1 MLKYIFDD
9 FGKLYLITRRA
20 LKQTRLTTNGIAMH
34 PLLISPQMERTLK
47 NNAITGTDRRNACET
62 VLRDT
67 IRAKRNKNAAQVCA
81 RTFAFPRLNKE
92 LIIRRNP
99 ILAHYMEKGR

>member
-1 MLKYIFDD
+1 MSRVLKYIFND

-67 IRAKRNKNAAQVCA
+67 IRAKRNKNAARYA
-81 RTFAFPRLNKE
+81 RERLHFP
-92 LIIRRNP
+92 
-99 ILAHYMEKGR
+99 A